1 MIEKMQ
7 KLSCFIYHQE
17 IEKLLQDLQSLGLV
31 HIETMTTDDEEIKR
45 LESEKKLLDDAL
57 KVLKGYVKE
66 EKGLQKEKIQEN
78 ALDVAKKIVDRQ
90 NAIQQLQAEIQSMER
105 TLREI
110 SVWGEFGPEDKA
122 KLESLGLSIRFYVAL
137 ESAYKRL
144 VGDLPVE
151 KINQIGK
158 TVYFVAITPVGEEI
172 EALKPYEVAYRP
184 LSMEA
189 LEKEIAIREAT
200 FSEWFLE
207 LEHLVPMM
215 DVLER
220 EKLLIEDRLAY
231 RLAEISAVPEAEG
244 TVRFLQGWFPKK
256 KRARIE
262 ALLQLYTIVYL
273 IEDPKP
279 AENVPVLLR
288 NNPFNRLFE
297 PILTLHSVP
306 SYYEIDPTPLVAPFF
321 ALFFGLCMADVGYGG
336 IMLLLTLGLVFLTK
350 GPARRLAWLGVVFSV
365 MTMLAGWV
373 LNSFFGVQLTGI
385 LPSEWR
391 GTVFFANINDAMA
404 FSLMLGVLQLSIG
417 LIVKIIN
424 KIRMDGVVY
433 ALHPLGTLL
442 LLLGVLIAMV
452 ASFSPSGFSIGPFA
466 VRSWVD
472 AIPNAVM
479 VGSVMVVVGVGL
491 ILLFNNP
498 QNKLWVRPLLGLWE
512 LYGTVTGLPGDI
524 LSYIRLFALGLSGG
538 MLGSAFNQI
547 ALMARG
553 DNPGILNWVGMVLIL
568 VVGHGLNLALALLG
582 AFVHPLRL
590 TFLEFFKTMDYQ
602 GGGRRY
608 EPFRHREYMQK
619 E

>member
-17 IEKLLQDLQSLGLV
+17 TEKLLQDLQDVGLV
-31 HIETMTTDDEEIKR
+31 HIETITTDDPEIQR
-45 LESEKKLLDDAL
+45 LESEKKLLDEAL
-57 KVLKGYVKE
+57 KILKGYRKE
-66 EKGLQKEKIQEN
+66 EKGLQKKTPEGSPLEIARRVVE
-78 ALDVAKKIVDRQ
+78 RQ
-90 NAIQQLQAEIQSMER
+90 GAIQQIQSEIQSMER
-105 TLREI
+105 TLKEI
-110 SVWGEFGPEDKA
+110 SVWGEFGPEDKE
-122 KLESLGLSIRFYVAL
+122 KLESLGLSLRFYMAL

-144 VGDLPVE
+144 SSDLPVE

-158 TVYFVAITPVGEEI
+158 TVYFVAITPKGEEI
-172 EALKPYEVAYRP
+172 ELLKPYEVAYRP

-189 LEKEIAIREAT
+189 LEKEIALREAT
-200 FSEWFLE
+200 LSEWFLE
-207 LEHLVPMM
+207 LEHLVPTMEL
-215 DVLER
+215 LEGKKA
-220 EKLLIEDRLAY
+220 EIEDRLAY
-231 RLAEISAVPEAEG
+231 RLAEVSALEEAEG

-256 KRARIE
+256 KRAKIE
-262 ALLQLYTIVYL
+262 QLLQSYTLVYL

-279 AENVPVLLR
+279 GENVPVLLR
-288 NNPFNRLFE
+288 NNFFSRLFE
-297 PILTLHSVP
+297 PILSLHSVP

-321 ALFFGLCMADVGYGG
+321 ALFFGLCMADVGYGA
-336 IMLLLTLGLVFLTK
+336 IMLLITLVLVFLTR
-350 GPARRLAWLGVVFSV
+350 GAGRRLAWLGVVFSV
-365 MTMLAGWV
+365 MTMVAGWI
-373 LNSFFGVQLTGI
+373 LNSVFGVQLTGI
-385 LPSEWR
+385 LPGEWK

-404 FSLMLGVLQLSIG
+404 FSLMLGVLQLSVG
-417 LIVKIIN
+417 LIVKILN
-424 KIRMDGVVY
+424 KIRMEGILY

-442 LLLGVLIAMV
+442 LLLGALVAMV
-452 ASFSPSGFSIGPFA
+452 AGLLPPGFVIGPFA
-466 VRSWVD
+466 IRAWVD
-472 AIPNAVM
+472 AIPQAVTVGMGM
-479 VGSVMVVVGVGL
+479 VGVGVGL
-491 ILLFNNP
+491 ILFFNNP
-498 QNKLWVRPLLGLWE
+498 KNKLWVRPLLGLWE

-547 ALMARG
+547 ALMAKG
-553 DNPGILNWVGMVLIL
+553 ESPGFLNWVGMILIL